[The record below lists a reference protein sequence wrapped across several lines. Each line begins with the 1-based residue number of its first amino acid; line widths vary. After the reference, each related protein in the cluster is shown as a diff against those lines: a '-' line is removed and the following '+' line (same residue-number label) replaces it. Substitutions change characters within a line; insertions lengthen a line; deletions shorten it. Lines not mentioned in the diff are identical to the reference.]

1 MECEAFSVS
10 KMYVFLGFF
19 LANRA
24 PSCFS
29 RYLLCFPLMQLCDQF
44 TFFQTEFY
52 DMRWNWGYAY
62 SLVNQAPSWYVSL
75 NICFHSSVISEDS
88 FCTVKCFIKS
98 FSPTNIVV
106 DIPFFVVSVWVTLFV
121 SQQQTDKAEKLL
133 EVDNETC
140 LSHFDLY

>member
-1 MECEAFSVS
+1 MDCEAFSVS
-10 KMYVFLGFF
+10 KMCFF
-19 LANRA
+19 FTNRA

-29 RYLLCFPLMQLCDQF
+29 RYLLCFPLDQLCDQF
-44 TFFQTEFY
+44 TFFQTEFS
-52 DMRWNWGYAY
+52 DMRWSWGYPTLWSTKHCLDMWA
-62 SLVNQAPSWYVSL
+62 WTFF
-75 NICFHSSVISEDS
+75 FHSSVISEDS

-98 FSPTNIVV
+98 FSPLLAYIVV